1 MAAATAIIAGA
12 STLASTGMSFVQ
24 AGKQKKL
31 AQDAQAAADEAF
43 KKAEAQLDVNY
54 FEQLG
59 ISKTPYDNQREAIAQ
74 QAAQAME
81 IGRESERGG
90 AATAGRVLAQSNI
103 AQQNI
108 TDKQTKDLEALNK
121 LVATEESRLGT
132 ARANLSLEQSEGAGI
147 AAAQAQNQQN
157 QAIMSGVTG
166 LANAGMSLYENS
178 ELYKQNNAEPRLDNT
193 AVTLD
198 TITPSSTSQAQ
209 LIRPNEF
216 QGPVSQF
223 QAPVSTDQNMVMPN
237 IYPQV
242 VPSQNMSLPMTPA
255 QQFQNTSS
263 MFNLQNPQL
272 INQNIPNPVGAF
284 MQAGVNGSGLTQEQY
299 LNLINPRR

>member
-1 MAAATAIIAGA
+1 MAAVTSIIAAGT
-12 STLASTGMSFVQ
+12 TLASTGMSFVQ

-31 AQDAQAAADEAF
+31 AKDAQAAADAAF

-74 QAAQAME
+74 AGAQAME

-103 AQQNI
+103 AQQGI

-121 LVATEESRLGT
+121 LVAAEESRLAGE
-132 ARANLSLEQSEGAGI
+132 RANLSLDQAEGAGI

-178 ELYKQNNAEPRLDNT
+178 ELYKQNRVEGGAAGLAGDTNT

-198 TITPSSTSQAQ
+198 AITPSSIPTNQAQ
-209 LIRPNEF
+209 LIRP
-216 QGPVSQF
+216 
-223 QAPVSTDQNMVMPN
+223 D
-237 IYPQV
+237 
-242 VPSQNMSLPMTPA
+242 MSSSMTPA
-255 QQFQNTSS
+255 QQFQNTSA

-299 LNLINPRR
+299 LNLINPLR

>member
-1 MAAATAIIAGA
+1 MAAVTSIIAAGT
-12 STLASTGMSFVQ
+12 TLASTGMSFAQ

-31 AQDAQAAADEAF
+31 AKDAQAAADAAF

-74 QAAQAME
+74 AGAQAME

-103 AQQNI
+103 AQQGI

-121 LVATEESRLGT
+121 LVAAEESRLAGE
-132 ARANLSLEQSEGAGI
+132 RANLSLDQAEGAGI

-178 ELYKQNNAEPRLDNT
+178 ELYKQDRVGGAAGLAGDTNT

-198 TITPSSTSQAQ
+198 TITPSSIPTNQAQ
-209 LIRPNEF
+209 LIRP
-216 QGPVSQF
+216 
-223 QAPVSTDQNMVMPN
+223 D
-237 IYPQV
+237 
-242 VPSQNMSLPMTPA
+242 MSSSMTPA
-255 QQFQNTSS
+255 QQFQNTSA

-272 INQNIPNPVGAF
+272 INQNMMTPAQQFQNTANNFNSANLLYNPFKV
-284 MQAGVNGSGLTQEQY
+284 Y
-299 LNLINPRR
+299 

>member
-24 AGKQKKL
+24 AGKQNKL
-31 AQDAQAAADEAF
+31 AKEASAAADEAF

-90 AATAGRVLAQSNI
+90 AATAGRVLAQSNV
-103 AQQNI
+103 AQQGI
-108 TDKQTKDLEALNK
+108 TDQQTKDLEALNK
-121 LVATEESRLGT
+121 LVATEDAKLGT
-132 ARANLSLEQSEGAGI
+132 ARANLSLEQSEGAGF
-147 AAAQAQNQQN
+147 AAAQAQNLQN

-178 ELYKQNNAEPRLDNT
+178 ELYKQNPNT
-193 AVTLD
+193 PTTPYSGGTLP
-198 TITPSSTSQAQ
+198 TIM
-209 LIRPNEF
+209 
-216 QGPVSQF
+216 
-223 QAPVSTDQNMVMPN
+223 DPN
-237 IYPQV
+237 IFNNAPQMN
-242 VPSQNMSLPMTPA
+242 PITSAGL
-255 QQFQNTSS
+255 NT
-263 MFNLQNPQL
+263 
-272 INQNIPNPVGAF
+272 
-284 MQAGVNGSGLTQEQY
+284 QAGNQIALPQNSFNIYEQPPAVDMY
-299 LNLINPRR
+299 GNPIKFS

>member
-1 MAAATAIIAGA
+1 MAAVTSIIAAGT
-12 STLASTGMSFVQ
+12 TLASTGMSFAQ

-31 AQDAQAAADEAF
+31 AKDAQAAADAAF

-74 QAAQAME
+74 AGAQAME

-90 AATAGRVLAQSNI
+90 AATAGRVLAQSNV

-121 LVATEESRLGT
+121 LVAAEESRLAGE
-132 ARANLSLEQSEGAGI
+132 RANLSLDQAEGAGI
-147 AAAQAQNQQN
+147 AAAQAKNLSN
-157 QAIMSGVTG
+157 QAVTQGIQG
-166 LANAGMSLYENS
+166 LGNMAMIGLQGS
-178 ELYKQNNAEPRLDNT
+178 ELYKQDNVGGAAGLAGDTNT

-198 TITPSSTSQAQ
+198 TITPSSIPTNQAQ
-209 LIRPNEF
+209 LIRP
-216 QGPVSQF
+216 
-223 QAPVSTDQNMVMPN
+223 D
-237 IYPQV
+237 
-242 VPSQNMSLPMTPA
+242 MSSSMTPA
-255 QQFQNTSS
+255 QQFQNTSA

-299 LNLINPRR
+299 LNLINPLR

>member
-31 AQDAQAAADEAF
+31 AKDAQAAADAAF

-59 ISKTPYDNQREAIAQ
+59 VSKTPYDNQREAIAQ
-74 QAAQAME
+74 AGAQAME

-103 AQQNI
+103 AQQGI

-121 LVATEESRLGT
+121 LVAAEESRLAGE
-132 ARANLSLEQSEGAGI
+132 RANLSLDQAEGAGI

-178 ELYKQNNAEPRLDNT
+178 ELYKQNNVDGAAGLAGDTNT

-198 TITPSSTSQAQ
+198 TITPSSIPTNQAQ
-209 LIRPNEF
+209 LIRP
-216 QGPVSQF
+216 
-223 QAPVSTDQNMVMPN
+223 D
-237 IYPQV
+237 
-242 VPSQNMSLPMTPA
+242 MSLSMTPA
-255 QQFQNTSS
+255 QQFQNTSA

-272 INQNIPNPVGAF
+272 INQNMMTPAQQFQNTANNFNSANLLYNPFKV
-284 MQAGVNGSGLTQEQY
+284 Y
-299 LNLINPRR
+299 

>member
-1 MAAATAIIAGA
+1 MAIATGTALAISAGISAASAGA
-12 STLASTGMSFVQ
+12 SFVQ
-24 AGKQKKL
+24 AGKQKRL
-31 AQDAQAAADEAF
+31 SEQAQRDADKAF
-43 KKAEAQLDVNY
+43 KEAEAQLDVNY

-59 ISKTPYDNQREAIAQ
+59 ISKTPYENQRDAIAQ

-103 AQQNI
+103 AQQGI

-132 ARANLSLEQSEGAGI
+132 ARANLSLEQAEGAGF

-157 QAIMSGVTG
+157 QAIMSGVSG

-178 ELYKQNNAEPRLDNT
+178 ELYKQDKVGGAAGLAGDTNT

-198 TITPSSTSQAQ
+198 AITPSSIPTNQAQ
-209 LIRPNEF
+209 LIRP
-216 QGPVSQF
+216 
-223 QAPVSTDQNMVMPN
+223 D
-237 IYPQV
+237 
-242 VPSQNMSLPMTPA
+242 MSLSMTPA
-255 QQFQNTSS
+255 QQFQNTANN
-263 MFNLQNPQL
+263 FNSANLLYNPFK
-272 INQNIPNPVGAF
+272 V
-284 MQAGVNGSGLTQEQY
+284 Y
-299 LNLINPRR
+299 

>member
-12 STLASTGMSFVQ
+12 STLASTGMSFAQ

-31 AQDAQAAADEAF
+31 AKDAQAAADAAF

-74 QAAQAME
+74 AGAQAME

-121 LVATEESRLGT
+121 LVAAEESRLAGE
-132 ARANLSLEQSEGAGI
+132 RANLSLDQAEGAGI

-178 ELYKQNNAEPRLDNT
+178 ELYKQDKVGGAARLAGDTNT

-198 TITPSSTSQAQ
+198 TITPSSIPTNQAQ
-209 LIRPNEF
+209 LIRP
-216 QGPVSQF
+216 
-223 QAPVSTDQNMVMPN
+223 D
-237 IYPQV
+237 
-242 VPSQNMSLPMTPA
+242 MSLSMTPA
-255 QQFQNTSS
+255 QQFQNP
-263 MFNLQNPQL
+263 FNIYGQPDAVDMYGNPIKL
-272 INQNIPNPVGAF
+272 
-284 MQAGVNGSGLTQEQY
+284 Y
-299 LNLINPRR
+299 